1 MRVTATFVPPPALMF
16 AKQRAGSKT
25 TASNIVPL
33 GAGSGIDDILG
44 TAISSPSLLPPS
56 MPTFDVSSNHEPS
69 SPLQLFLPSILAAY
83 DETIPEYQSEQAF
96 QDQVTLSDLTS
107 DPVLQASFAAAA
119 IAIIGLFVAKAV
131 VTQMDEA
138 VGKVAVDFDRVMK
151 LKYPKKWEK
160 FMDDEDAVERV
171 GADTEADR
179 IQLVVEEMER
189 LKAEDPQFVERVMQD
204 IERMQQ

>member
-1 MRVTATFVPPPALMF
+1 
-16 AKQRAGSKT
+16 
-25 TASNIVPL
+25 
-33 GAGSGIDDILG
+33 
-44 TAISSPSLLPPS
+44 

-69 SPLQLFLPSILAAY
+69 SPLQIFLPSILAAY

-119 IAIIGLFVAKAV
+119 VAIVGLFVAKAV

-160 FMDDEDAVERV
+160 FMDDEDDVESID
-171 GADTEADR
+171 AETEADR
-179 IQLVVEEMER
+179 IQL

-204 IERMQQ
+204 IERMQ